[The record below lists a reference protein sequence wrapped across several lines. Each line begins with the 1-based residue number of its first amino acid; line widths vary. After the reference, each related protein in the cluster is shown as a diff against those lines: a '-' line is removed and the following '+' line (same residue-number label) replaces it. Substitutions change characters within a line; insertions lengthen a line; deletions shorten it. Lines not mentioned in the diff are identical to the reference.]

1 MSSFGN
7 DKLVSYFLRSD
18 TIRFLIFPYY
28 NDAKDDNNLDDIAVN
43 RNLNVTDKNK
53 NIGNSS
59 NGNDSNKDY
68 TTNNYVINGVNK
80 QKMITVMR
88 TKKI

>member
-18 TIRFLIFPYY
+18 TIRFLIFPYH
-28 NDAKDDNNLDDIAVN
+28 NDAEGDNNLGDIAVN
-43 RNLNVTDKNK
+43 RNLNVTDENK

-59 NGNDSNKDY
+59 NSNDSNKDY
-68 TTNNYVINGVNK
+68 TTKNYVINDVNK
-80 QKMITVMR
+80 QK
-88 TKKI
+88 